1 MPSGGDNN
9 PKVQMQ
15 KQQVLEPTVSVKKKK
30 SSVILD
36 GVIDFSLLVVA
47 AVIGASIARAFF

>member
-9 PKVQMQ
+9 PKIQMQ
-15 KQQVLEPTVSVKKKK
+15 KQQVLEPAASVKKKK
-30 SSVILD
+30 NGVILD

>member
-9 PKVQMQ
+9 PKIQMQ
-15 KQQVLEPTVSVKKKK
+15 KQVIEPAAGVKKKK
-30 SSVILD
+30 NGVILD
-36 GVIDFSLLVVA
+36 GIIDFSLLVVA